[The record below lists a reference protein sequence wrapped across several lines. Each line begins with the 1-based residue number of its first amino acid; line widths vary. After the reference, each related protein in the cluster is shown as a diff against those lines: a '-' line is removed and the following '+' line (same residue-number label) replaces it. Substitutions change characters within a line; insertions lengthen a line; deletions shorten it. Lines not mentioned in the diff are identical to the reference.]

1 MIERR
6 PGPCQPHAG
15 TLPRRSDILPY
26 AVRPSRP
33 PKVLRRSDH
42 RHSKSLLVRARRHQD
57 WRRRRCRFLA
67 ETRHALLSSLLILP
81 AAALFSRG
89 E

>member
-26 AVRPSRP
+26 AVRPSRR
-33 PKVLRRSDH
+33 PKVSSSIFEGATIATARAFWFARGGTRAGAAGGVAFWRKGDT
-42 RHSKSLLVRARRHQD
+42 LV
-57 WRRRRCRFLA
+57 
-67 ETRHALLSSLLILP
+67 
-81 AAALFSRG
+81 
-89 E
+89 